1 MASLASK
8 LNPFRGLPNPREVW
22 AWGMYDLANQSFTLL
37 IITLLF
43 SLYVKDVASPAPA
56 FSPAELAIVAQ
67 VDAGELSRDAPEAI
81 DLLERQDEAERAG
94 AWNWSLMHGGSL
106 LIVVLLS
113 PLAGALA
120 DSRGWRKRA
129 LLVTGVGCSLLTM
142 ALAGVGPGMVL
153 LAALLYIPANICYQ
167 IGENMLASFLP
178 QISTSRT
185 IGRVSGIGWSMGY
198 VGALLLLLLVAGI
211 ILLAGLDRTE
221 DWRPFFVLAG
231 VWFLIGILPIIP
243 LLREDPPD
251 TLPPGQAKPSIVR
264 DAIDRVR
271 DTVKHA
277 SRYRELVR
285 FLIAFF
291 VYGLGVQTII
301 GFASIIAAGFGI
313 RDMMLV
319 VFVLQLTITAGL
331 AAALTGRFQDAIGAK
346 TTVIVY
352 LGIWILSCGGL
363 IYLTYTPDAP
373 QAAFWIIGNGLG
385 IGLGGIGTAS
395 RSLVGRFAPRHR
407 TAEFFG
413 LWGMAYKL
421 AGAVGVLSFG
431 AVTRLLGPEA
441 AVILLTGFFVGGLVL
456 VLPVSESRGYRAAR
470 KAEKLHQQRST
481 ASGSE
486 SGPAPVA

>member
-1 MASLASK
+1 MAALR
-8 LNPFRGLPNPREVW
+8 LNPFRSLPNPKEVW

-43 SLYVKDVASPAPA
+43 SLYVKDVVTPSPA
-56 FSPAELAIVAQ
+56 FSDAEIALLEQVEARELAADDPSVA
-67 VDAGELSRDAPEAI
+67 
-81 DLLERQDEAERAG
+81 DLVVQQEQAERAG

-106 LIVVLLS
+106 LVVVLLS

-129 LLVTGVGCSLLTM
+129 LLVTGVTCSLLTM

-153 LAALLYIPANICYQ
+153 LAAMLYIPANICYQ

-178 QISTSRT
+178 QISTART
-185 IGRVSGIGWSMGY
+185 IGRISAIGWAMGY
-198 VGALLLLLLVAGI
+198 VGALLLLLIVAGV
-211 ILLAGLDRTE
+211 ILLAGLDKTA

-231 VWFLIGILPIIP
+231 VWFLIGMSPIIP
-243 LLREDPPD
+243 FLRDDPPD
-251 TLPPGQAKPSIVR
+251 TLQPGAPQRGLWAE
-264 DAIDRVR
+264 ATARVR
-271 DTVKHA
+271 DTVQHA

-285 FLIAFF
+285 FLVAFF

-313 RDMMLV
+313 RDTMLV

-352 LGIWILSCGGL
+352 LGIWIASCGGL
-363 IYLTYTPDAP
+363 IYLTFSPDAP

-431 AVTRLLGPEA
+431 AVTRLLGAEA
-441 AVILLTGFFVGGLVL
+441 AVILLTGFFVGGLLL

-470 KAEKLHQQRST
+470 RAEKLHDQSRPT
-481 ASGSE
+481 PPGASGDAP
-486 SGPAPVA
+486 PA